1 MNLNDC
7 SPARSAQPIVECM
20 ASGVLG
26 PYSFSL
32 SAPLPHQSWAD
43 HERESAI
50 IRWSRRD
57 AAVRN
62 SGGGDSRP
70 HVVEAPVVGFPDG
83 TDSRDRVQ
91 AVAAYPSGT
100 SVAGYGQLNGF
111 EFVFEVCV
119 LPALPS
125 LSQRLPPTRAPRSA
139 AVRRAADA
147 YNMAGARV
155 FVARPSASPTMRR
168 SFALLD
174 ASMPVGG
181 RVASKARVPA
191 ASSRCR

>member
-1 MNLNDC
+1 
-7 SPARSAQPIVECM
+7 M

-26 PYSFSL
+26 PYSVSL
-32 SAPLPHQSWAD
+32 GAPLPHQSWAD
-43 HERESAI
+43 HDRESAI

-70 HVVEAPVVGFPDG
+70 HVVEAPVGFPNG

-125 LSQRLPPTRAPRSA
+125 LSQRLPPTHAPRSA

-174 ASMPVGG
+174 ASMLVGG
-181 RVASKARVPA
+181 RVASNRVRVPA